1 MSLRLKQDN
10 LEEAGKLKKEVA
22 DTYLPVE
29 ARNIRFLKDKR
40 HKSSLTCLVVHG
52 QHLYTA
58 SKDAGLLKWDLST
71 GEKLAK
77 VAGGKRKDLNGG
89 AVERHCTAV
98 NALAVTTD
106 GKYLASGDDSKLIH
120 VWDADDLSLVKTFR
134 GHRDAVSG
142 LAFRK
147 KTHTLYSCSH
157 DRSVKIWSLDEMAYV
172 ETL

>member
-52 QHLYTA
+52 QHLFTA

-77 VAGGKRKDLNGG
+77 VAGGKRKDEK
-89 AVERHCTAV
+89 AAKERHCTSI
-98 NALAVTTD
+98 NAIAITTD
-106 GKYLASGDDSKLIH
+106 GKYL
-120 VWDADDLSLVKTFR
+120 VR
-134 GHRDAVSG
+134 GF
-142 LAFRK
+142 L
-147 KTHTLYSCSH
+147 L
-157 DRSVKIWSLDEMAYV
+157 
-172 ETL
+172 